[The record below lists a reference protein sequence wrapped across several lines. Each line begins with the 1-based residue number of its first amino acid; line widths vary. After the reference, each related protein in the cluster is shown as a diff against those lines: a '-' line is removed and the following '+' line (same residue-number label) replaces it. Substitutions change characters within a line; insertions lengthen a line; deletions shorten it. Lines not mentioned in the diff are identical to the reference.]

1 MTTRPATWTPIT
13 ETIDTLGRT
22 IARMLLPPSGWLQ
35 VSGEGACMGLL
46 GGGVIAAW
54 QSRLQQDL
62 SHGTLWLAMERSLH
76 MLFAGAMAGLLISVG
91 TLLLF
96 SVGRRERSGS
106 TRVII
111 LVAGGL
117 ALVLTVPFLQILRAG
132 VLALLPWTSG
142 KLAMTAYTVII
153 LAAAI
158 LIFFRARDGNS
169 AGRRAPMTLVPR
181 VMAVGGLALLSIT
194 GAGWV
199 GLAPLHAARAR
210 GRPSVIL
217 ISLDTL
223 RADRLGFMGYPR
235 ATTTRL
241 DEMAAQ
247 GMVFENAIS
256 PAPWTL
262 PAHVSLLTS
271 QLPNE
276 HRVRQVGSRVR
287 PHHLILSE
295 CFRDAGY
302 RTAAFTGGGYVS
314 RDYGYKQGFQVYQ
327 DHDEKAEGGPGGI
340 AQAALEW
347 VRDVGDQPFFLFVHT
362 YEPHG
367 PYLQRDFVRPEDRGR
382 LTDQMIAGEVKSVP
396 DPSAGERRYISD
408 LYDGDITNADRAM
421 GGLLMTLRDEGVLAR
436 AIVIVTSD
444 HGEDLWDHDA
454 VDIPRHGHTLYEEVV
469 HVPLLMRAP
478 GLIPAG
484 IRVRTPISLIDLA
497 PTLLGLAGLPPRRS
511 MRGQNMAD
519 ALRAGNE
526 PEMRPLLS
534 EAVRYGPPRYAWRE
548 DGLKVI
554 LTPDPAPIDEISSV
568 VPDRLEIFDLAGDPL
583 EQHTLAA
590 NPPAGSESAISIL
603 NGRAGLEPG
612 NQSDADHQ
620 GQTEELK
627 RQLRSL
633 GYVD

>member
-1 MTTRPATWTPIT
+1 
-13 ETIDTLGRT
+13 
-22 IARMLLPPSGWLQ
+22 
-35 VSGEGACMGLL
+35 
-46 GGGVIAAW
+46 
-54 QSRLQQDL
+54 
-62 SHGTLWLAMERSLH
+62 
-76 MLFAGAMAGLLISVG
+76 
-91 TLLLF
+91 
-96 SVGRRERSGS
+96 
-106 TRVII
+106 
-111 LVAGGL
+111 
-117 ALVLTVPFLQILRAG
+117 
-132 VLALLPWTSG
+132 
-142 KLAMTAYTVII
+142 
-153 LAAAI
+153 
-158 LIFFRARDGNS
+158 
-169 AGRRAPMTLVPR
+169 
-181 VMAVGGLALLSIT
+181 
-194 GAGWV
+194 
-199 GLAPLHAARAR
+199 
-210 GRPSVIL
+210 
-217 ISLDTL
+217 
-223 RADRLGFMGYPR
+223 
-235 ATTTRL
+235 
-241 DEMAAQ
+241 
-247 GMVFENAIS
+247 
-256 PAPWTL
+256 
-262 PAHVSLLTS
+262 
-271 QLPNE
+271 
-276 HRVRQVGSRVR
+276 
-287 PHHLILSE
+287 
-295 CFRDAGY
+295 
-302 RTAAFTGGGYVS
+302 
-314 RDYGYKQGFQVYQ
+314 
-327 DHDEKAEGGPGGI
+327 
-340 AQAALEW
+340 
-347 VRDVGDQPFFLFVHT
+347 
-362 YEPHG
+362 
-367 PYLQRDFVRPEDRGR
+367 
-382 LTDQMIAGEVKSVP
+382 
-396 DPSAGERRYISD
+396 
-408 LYDGDITNADRAM
+408 
-421 GGLLMTLRDEGVLAR
+421 MTLRDEGVLAR